1 MKITKTRAIF
11 VLLLGLGV
19 LWAPRPGDAAELKIS
34 PVRVE
39 LGADRPVEVVTVGN
53 PGMEPVL
60 LQVRLRHWSHPDGKD
75 LFADSRDVVVNPM
88 VFELQ
93 PGEQQVV
100 RVGLAR
106 PMVSAKELAYRL
118 FVEQLPGSRGPN
130 EGRGIATLLTLALP
144 LFVAPREILPP
155 DLAWR
160 LEPKSATE
168 VAVQIE
174 NKGNLHAE
182 VSSIALSR
190 QNGEQIASIDR
201 RIYVLP
207 GQRREVIVP
216 VGSLNFAER
225 LTLTAESKRGRIET
239 ALRFGRAAPVEEALR

>member
-1 MKITKTRAIF
+1 MTATKTLAIF
-11 VLLLGLGV
+11 LLLLSLGI
-19 LWAPRPGDAAELKIS
+19 LWVPRPGDAAQLKIS

-39 LGADRPVEVVTVGN
+39 LGFDRPVEVVTVAN
-53 PGMEPVL
+53 PGKEPMLV
-60 LQVRLRHWSHPDGKD
+60 QVRLRHWSHPEGRD
-75 LFADSRDVVVNPM
+75 LYADSRDVVVNPM

-93 PGEQQVV
+93 PGEQQIV

-106 PMVSAKELAYRL
+106 PMAAEKELSYRL
-118 FVEQLPGSRGPN
+118 FVQQLPNRGVG
-130 EGRGIATLLTLALP
+130 EAHAITTLLSLALP
-144 LFVAPREILPP
+144 LFVAPRELLPP

-160 LEPKSATE
+160 VEPKSATE

-182 VSSIALSR
+182 ISSIALSR
-190 QNGEQIASIDR
+190 QNGEQVASIDR

-207 GQRREVIVP
+207 GQRREVVVP
-216 VGSLNFAER
+216 GQNLNIAER

-239 ALRFGRAAPVEEALR
+239 ALRVGTVAPVEEAFR

>member
-1 MKITKTRAIF
+1 MTVTKTRAIF
-11 VLLLGLGV
+11 LLLLSLGI
-19 LWAPRPGDAAELKIS
+19 LWLPLPGNAAQLKIT

-39 LGADRPVEVVTVGN
+39 LGVDRPVEVVTVAN
-53 PGMEPVL
+53 PGKEPMLV
-60 LQVRLRHWSHPDGKD
+60 QVRLRQWSHPLGQDVY
-75 LFADSRDVVVNPM
+75 ADSRDVVVNPM

-100 RVGLAR
+100 RVGLTR
-106 PMVSAKELAYRL
+106 PMTAERELSYRL
-118 FVEQLPGSRGPN
+118 FVQQLPNQAAVGPRQIN
-130 EGRGIATLLTLALP
+130 TLLSLALP
-144 LFVAPREILPP
+144 LFVVPQEILPP

-160 LEPKSATE
+160 VEPKSATE

-182 VSSIALSR
+182 ISSIALSR
-190 QNGEQIASIDR
+190 QNGEQVASIDR

-207 GQRREVIVP
+207 GQRREVVVP

-225 LTLTAESKRGRIET
+225 LTLTADSKRGSIKT
-239 ALRFGRAAPVEEALR
+239 ALRFGKVAPVEEAFR